1 MTDRTTLGSKGK
13 GYFLFLIQN
22 TMELQQCVCEHMGQK
37 MQKEIV
43 ACSSCVSLFGAVRL
57 KTDGGLTVSCVD
69 ILYKGSYM
77 GV

>member
-1 MTDRTTLGSKGK
+1 
-13 GYFLFLIQN
+13 
-22 TMELQQCVCEHMGQK
+22 MELQQCVCEHMGQK

-43 ACSSCVSLFGAVRL
+43 ACSTCVSLFGAVRL